1 MFKNEKSWLNYAVC
15 LGFDSLQS
23 VTKKL
28 ATSKKKKLQ
37 NHLQAKHQRAHAFP
51 VNFGVLK
58 REFLGNCLLSIDGAQ
73 IVRDN

>member
-28 ATSKKKKLQ
+28 ATSKKKNCKIPCRQ
-37 NHLQAKHQRAHAFP
+37 NINELMHSL
-51 VNFGVLK
+51 
-58 REFLGNCLLSIDGAQ
+58 
-73 IVRDN
+73 